1 MTTRTKPRVSSP
13 FTVEN
18 ASRCL
23 CPQCAVQA
31 KSKSVAAKKAGMQAA
46 LKKKPLV
53 AEDIPGSY
61 CATGKATCDGL
72 NTAKECSCF
81 DCSVYAEY
89 HLKKGSPECYFCV
102 SGKAK

>member
-1 MTTRTKPRVSSP
+1 MTTRTKPRISVP
-13 FTVEN
+13 FVVEN

-23 CPQCAVQA
+23 CPQCDVQA
-31 KSKSVAAKKAGMQAA
+31 KSKSVAEKKAVLQTA
-46 LKKKPLV
+46 LTRKPLV
-53 AEDIPGSY
+53 DKDIPGCY

-72 NTAKECSCF
+72 NTARECSCF

-89 HLKKGSPECYFCV
+89 TLKKGSPECYFCV